1 MLTTIQKDEII
12 ALIDD
17 EKARLGSYRAVA
29 KKCEISEATISQL
42 RKGTYAGETNLILK
56 RIGIALSYQFDD
68 GNWKMAETHN
78 FRTVT
83 NVMEDARNECLWVC
97 ISNCAGAGK
106 TAPANV
112 YHNMNRRTGVF
123 KITARVWSGRQF
135 LLNIA
140 RTIGAEVPK
149 GYASMD
155 QLIDC
160 ITYTFKGMAGLHPL
174 LIIDQ
179 GNSLRP
185 SAIRVFIPLHNE
197 LEDILSVVMLG
208 TDALEKDLK
217 KGVRLNYSGYDE
229 VDSRFGRKHI
239 HLTGNT
245 LSDTRAICNANG
257 ITDEEVQKRIFND
270 SDPTSTSIQN
280 GDKISTIR
288 VVEDTRRI
296 KRLIKGERI
305 KQKYHGY
312 N

>member
-17 EKARLGSYRAVA
+17 EKSRIGSYRAVA

-42 RKGTYAGETNLILK
+42 RKGNYAGETDIILK
-56 RIGIALSYQFDD
+56 RIGIALGYQFDD
-68 GNWKMAETHN
+68 GSWIIADTTNY
-78 FRTVT
+78 RIVT
-83 NVMEDARNECLWVC
+83 NVMNDARNEQLWVC

-106 TAPANV
+106 TAPATV
-112 YHNMNRRTGVF
+112 YYNANRKGVF
-123 KITARVWSGRQF
+123 KITSRVWSGRMF

-140 RTIGAEVPK
+140 NAIGAEIPK
-149 GYASMD
+149 GYASLD

-160 ITYTFKGMAGLHPL
+160 ISRTIKGMANLHPL

-185 SAIRVFIPLHNE
+185 SAIRTFIPLFNE
-197 LEDILSVVMLG
+197 LEDVLSIVMLG
-208 TDALEKDLK
+208 TDALEKELK
-217 KGVRLNYSGYDE
+217 KGVRLGWSGYDE

-239 HLTGNT
+239 HLIGNT
-245 LSDTRAICNANG
+245 LADTRKICEANG
-257 ITDEEVQKRIFND
+257 ITDKDVQKRIFD
-270 SDPTSTSIQN
+270 DCEPTRTSIKN
-280 GDKISTIR
+280 GNKIATIL

-305 KQKYHGY
+305 RQKYHGY